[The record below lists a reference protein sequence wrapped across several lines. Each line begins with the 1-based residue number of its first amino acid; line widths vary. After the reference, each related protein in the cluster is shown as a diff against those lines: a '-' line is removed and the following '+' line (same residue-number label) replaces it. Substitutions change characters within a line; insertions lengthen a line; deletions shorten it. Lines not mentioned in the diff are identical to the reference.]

1 MSATNPENGALTYSY
16 DNSGNL
22 ATRKDSRTPPIT
34 TSMNYDGVNRI
45 LSKTY
50 TNPSTPT
57 VSYTYDTGG
66 AAANANG
73 HLITVTAG
81 GQVYTRGYDIMGRV
95 NSSTQTGYSA
105 MAYGYNLAGAT
116 TSFTFPSGRTQTT
129 TYDGANRPAGVSGN
143 FLTNQSTY
151 ISTLSYW
158 PNGAPQQL
166 NTGAAT
172 LGAFQQ
178 YCQNSRLQTTGVSV
192 GPASVSSFTSTTSC
206 AAPTPPSGDTLF
218 LGIAYGAAGS
228 NNGNVSSE
236 QIVTSSGLNVTQSFT
251 YDAYNRLLTAK
262 EKNSSGVQAWTQ
274 PYLYDAWGN
283 RAVNPSGYILNADL
297 TPTALSQFTNN
308 QWSLGTAYTYDGG
321 NQNSTGSKSSP
332 GTPAN
337 TFTYDGENRVLTA
350 DIAGTGNVNY
360 TYDGEGRRVRKT
372 VGAVITNYVYD
383 ANGQL
388 VAEYSN
394 GLAAASGTQYLF
406 DDHLGSTRLEL
417 NGSTVKRYDY
427 LPFGEEIPSGMD
439 GRGSDYGAQV
449 LVPSTPD
456 VVNQKFTGKE
466 RDNETGL
473 DYFGAR
479 YCSAA
484 QGRFTSTDWS
494 AKPQPVPY
502 ADLKDPQTVN
512 LYAYVRNN
520 PLNRTD
526 PDGHICFF
534 GIGNT
539 CTPTPSSTATQ
550 GAATGTGA
558 QLFNDGLRRGQYQ
571 QAASNLS
578 GPGASAA
585 RKALQADT
593 YGALSPIGQGM
604 TDAAKVARAGQLA
617 GKTAEELAESASRT
631 SGAWNAIG
639 GASKVVGGAGVVLG
653 VGMAASNIASAPE
666 GQRGQVAA
674 GEVGS
679 LGGGLAGGY
688 SGAWLGA
695 AIGSLIEPGGGTVV
709 GAFIGS
715 LLGGSGGAIAG
726 EKAGTE
732 VYKRLEDK

>member
-1 MSATNPENGALTYSY
+1 MLTNGALIYSY

-105 MAYGYNLAGAT
+105 MAYGYNLAGAM

-129 TYDGANRPAGVSGN
+129 TYDGANRPAGVSGK

-251 YDAYNRLLTAK
+251 YDAYNRLLTAT

-297 TPTALSQFTNN
+297 TPTATSQFSNN
-308 QWSLGTAYTYDGG
+308 QWIPGTAYTYDGG

-360 TYDGEGRRVRKT
+360 SYDGEGRRVQKT

-394 GLAAASGTQYLF
+394 GLAAASGTQYMF

-417 NGSTVKRYDY
+417 NGSTLKRYDY

-449 LVPSTPD
+449 IVPSTPD
-456 VVNQKFTGKE
+456 VVDQKFTGKE
-466 RDNETGL
+466 RDSETGL
-473 DYFGAR
+473 DFFGAR
-479 YCSAA
+479 YFSAA
-484 QGRFTSTDWS
+484 QGRFTS
-494 AKPQPVPY
+494 
-502 ADLKDPQTVN
+502 ADEPLAYQYESDPQTWN
-512 LYAYVRNN
+512 LYTYGRNN
-520 PLNRTD
+520 PLKFVD
-526 PDGHICFF
+526 PDGHEPCVNGVNPENGNICVVH
-534 GIGNT
+534 T
-539 CTPTPSSTATQ
+539 EKPKSDDVPLTPYAQEFYNQMST
-550 GAATGTGA
+550 
-558 QLFNDGLRRGQYQ
+558 RRQ
-571 QAASNLS
+571 ASNGLIAGFAIADAVLATTYLGTYVPALLIRAAPAAAAALPVLS
-578 GPGASAA
+578 GTNGQKLRQAGEFVA
-585 RKALQADT
+585 RMEGSFQDKVTAMIKLLDQIKGSGNWNYTA
-593 YGALSPIGQGM
+593 M
-604 TDAAKVARAGQLA
+604 DAADGAKVFLGDATDRIRVIDTA
-617 GKTAEELAESASRT
+617 GKVW
-631 SGAWNAIG
+631 SGT
-639 GASKVVGGAGVVLG
+639 
-653 VGMAASNIASAPE
+653 
-666 GQRGQVAA
+666 VAA
-674 GEVGS
+674 MN
-679 LGGGLAGGY
+679 GLTPDY
-688 SGAWLGA
+688 SKLT
-695 AIGSLIEPGGGTVV
+695 PV
-709 GAFIGS
+709 
-715 LLGGSGGAIAG
+715 
-726 EKAGTE
+726 K
-732 VYKRLEDK
+732 

>member
-1 MSATNPENGALTYSY
+1 MLTNGALIYSY

-105 MAYGYNLAGAT
+105 MAYGYNLAGAM

-129 TYDGANRPAGVSGN
+129 TYDGANRPAGVSGK

-251 YDAYNRLLTAK
+251 YDAYNRLLTAT

-297 TPTALSQFTNN
+297 TPTATSQFSNN
-308 QWSLGTAYTYDGG
+308 QWIPGTAYTYDGG

-350 DIAGTGNVNY
+350 DIAGTSNVNY
-360 TYDGEGRRVRKT
+360 TYDGEGRRVQKT

-417 NGSTVKRYDY
+417 NGSTLKRYDY

-449 LVPSTPD
+449 IVPSTPD
-456 VVNQKFTGKE
+456 VVNQKFTSKE
-466 RDNETGL
+466 RDAESGL
-473 DYFGAR
+473 DNFLAR
-479 YCSAA
+479 YFSSP
-484 QGRFTSTDWS
+484 QGRFTSPDEPF
-494 AKPQPVPY
+494 ADQY
-502 ADLKDPQTVN
+502 ASDPQSWN
-512 LYAYVRNN
+512 LYSYVRNN
-520 PLNRTD
+520 PLRFWD
-526 PDGHICFF
+526 PTGQACVVGPNGSEKDDDSGGQTCAQAHDADKNKKPDMTVTANQYGSTYAFDYQ
-534 GIGNT
+534 GNYIRGSFRP
-539 CTPTPSSTATQ
+539 PTAKETAIRGDTVNMFMNLSVA
-550 GAATGTGA
+550 G
-558 QLFNDGLRRGQYQ
+558 DGLK
-571 QAASNLS
+571 L
-578 GPGASAA
+578 
-585 RKALQADT
+585 
-593 YGALSPIGQGM
+593 
-604 TDAAKVARAGQLA
+604 
-617 GKTAEELAESASRT
+617 
-631 SGAWNAIG
+631 
-639 GASKVVGGAGVVLG
+639 GVVLG
-653 VGMAASNIASAPE
+653 
-666 GQRGQVAA
+666 AA
-674 GEVGS
+674 GKDAIAALNAMRGGILYGS
-679 LGGGLAGGY
+679 TFDKAIEGG
-688 SGAWLGA
+688 
-695 AIGSLIEPGGGTVV
+695 VQMV
-709 GAFIGS
+709 R
-715 LLGGSGGAIAG
+715 SGGATQAAADFDAVVSASG
-726 EKAGTE
+726 AQVRTYGTVKSATLADGSE
-732 VYKRLEDK
+732 VTLRTSTTKGFQGIPTLQFRDQVGKFDVKIRY